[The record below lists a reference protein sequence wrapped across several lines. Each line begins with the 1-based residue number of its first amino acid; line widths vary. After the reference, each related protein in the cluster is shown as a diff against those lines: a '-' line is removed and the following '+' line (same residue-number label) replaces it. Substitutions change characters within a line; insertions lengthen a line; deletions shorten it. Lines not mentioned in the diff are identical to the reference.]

1 MSGRKF
7 IFFSA
12 HLLTSIHERPDN
24 LDFNSHSVI
33 ACRKHKEPCAAAG
46 GGCGKGRNQS
56 TQWSVLCA
64 GGEPYSLARYVRVV
78 EGSAFFD
85 DNWRLGS
92 MVLPAG
98 KKYDSI
104 ELKIDLL
111 ADEIHYK
118 DKAGNP
124 LIATTSIREI
134 WLQDEKAKKKFHF
147 VHSSF
152 IGSNTAA
159 ATGWHQLLAEGKVL
173 LFKKH
178 IKEIVEVKPYGS
190 ATNEQHINTVY
201 RYFLLHNN
209 VFSPLKS
216 LSAIPELLSDKTEEL
231 RLYISN
237 NKLKGKGDSDY
248 ISLVSYYNS
257 LTIQ

>member
-1 MSGRKF
+1 MKAWYFSFIPLLFFLFAGRMAGNAQQRVVDVGKEETSPLSGL
-7 IFFSA
+7 FF
-12 HLLTSIHERPDN
+12 
-24 LDFNSHSVI
+24 
-33 ACRKHKEPCAAAG
+33 
-46 GGCGKGRNQS
+46 
-56 TQWSVLCA
+56 VL
-64 GGEPYSLARYVRVV
+64 GGEPYSMARYVRVV
-78 EGSAFFD
+78 EGSAFYD
-85 DNWRLGS
+85 DSWSLGS

-98 KKYDSI
+98 KRYDSI

-111 ADEIHYK
+111 ADEVHYK
-118 DKAGNP
+118 DKSGNP
-124 LIATTSIREI
+124 LIATTAIREI
-134 WLQDEKAKKKFHF
+134 WLPDTKTQKKIHF

-159 ATGWHQLLAEGKVL
+159 ATGWHQLLAEGKAL

-178 IKEIVEVKPYGS
+178 VKEIVEVKPYGS

-201 RYFLLHNN
+201 RYFLLYDN
-209 VFSPLKS
+209 VFHPLKS
-216 LSAIPELLSDKTEEL
+216 LSSIPNVLADKKEDLLNYNS
-231 RLYISN
+231 S